1 MRSLFGA
8 LGRAG
13 GQTHLAKV
21 QPWHVGRTG
30 ARKGRSGGEVRQ
42 EALGASQHGE
52 GWITDVEGR
61 KVTRFVTIGT
71 AFYPHPKRQ
80 DFPPPTT

>member
-1 MRSLFGA
+1 MASRP
-8 LGRAG
+8 LGILKRISRAVVCVSAWFL
-13 GQTHLAKV
+13 TA
-21 QPWHVGRTG
+21 G

-42 EALGASQHGE
+42 EALGALQHGE

-61 KVTRFVTIGT
+61 KVTRFVKIGT